1 MTRGGPIYLFAS
13 GDSREAANRTCWP
26 AQAEMEARLGDAVA
40 AEGRKLVR
48 AHPVKESDGHG
59 FLASTREGMA
69 AFAGIEADAPVI
81 VAEAAWQYSNHILPG
96 LLHHRGP
103 ILTVANWSGQWPGLV
118 GVLNLNGSLAK
129 AGRAYQTLWSGDFAD
144 AFFRDGLRA
153 WLAGREIA
161 HDRSHL
167 TPFGIADAPQECRR
181 LGRELATALCRD
193 KVLLGVFDEG
203 CMGMYN
209 AILPDELL
217 APLGVFKERL
227 SQSALYFATTQV
239 PDAEAEAALAWLERA
254 GVDFAFGKDET
265 TELTRAQALMQC
277 KLYIAAAREADRLG
291 CDAIG
296 IQYQQGLKDLL
307 PASDLAEG
315 MLNNAERPPVTGPDG
330 AEIRPGAPILHF
342 NEVDEGAGLDAVIS
356 ARVHAALGEP
366 VETTLHDLRWGDLDR
381 SGESDDFI
389 WVFQISGAAPPAH
402 YGGWNRAIAWRQ
414 RPMYFRLG
422 GATLR
427 GVAKPG
433 AFVWS
438 RLFVEDG
445 RLNMD
450 IGTGEARALPEDES
464 ERRWRA
470 TSHEWPIMHAV
481 TLGVSRDQMMARHK
495 ANHVQVA
502 YASSPGAAHE
512 IVAVKAAMADALGM
526 SVTLCGA
533 ASAVAEG

>member
-1 MTRGGPIYLFAS
+1 MTGAGTVYLFAS

-26 AQAEMEARLGDAVA
+26 AQAEMEARLTEAVA
-40 AEGRKLVR
+40 AAGGSLVR
-48 AHPVKESDGHG
+48 AHPVKKADGHG

-69 AFAGIEADAPVI
+69 AFAGIDADAPVI
-81 VAEAAWQYSNHILPG
+81 VAEAAWQYSNHVLPG

-103 ILTVANWSGQWPGLV
+103 VLTVANWSGQWPGLV
-118 GVLNLNGSLAK
+118 GMLNLNGSLTK
-129 AGRAYQTLWSGDFAD
+129 AGRAYQTLWSGDFTD
-144 AFFRDGLRA
+144 AFFRDGLRD
-153 WLAGREIA
+153 WLAGKDIA
-161 HDRSHL
+161 HDAAHL
-167 TPFGIADAPQECRR
+167 ARFRAADAPAECRR
-181 LGRELATALCRD
+181 LGGELAEALRRD

-227 SQSALYFATTQV
+227 SQSALYYATCEV
-239 PDAEAEAALAWLERA
+239 PDAEAEAVLGWLEKA
-254 GVDFAFGKDET
+254 GVAFAFGEDEE
-265 TELTRAQALMQC
+265 TELTRAQVLTQC
-277 KLYIAAAREADRLG
+277 KLYIAAAREAGRLG

-296 IQYQQGLKDLL
+296 IQYQQGMKDLL

-330 AEIRPGAPILHF
+330 AEIRPGAPVLHF

-366 VETTLHDLRWGDLDR
+366 VETTLHDLRWGDIDR

-402 YGGWNRAIAWRQ
+402 YGGWEHASAWRQ

-438 RLFVEDG
+438 RIFVAGG

-450 IGTGEARALPEDES
+450 IGTGEARELPEAES
-464 ERRWRA
+464 ERRWQA

-502 YASSPGAAHE
+502 YASSPGAARE
-512 IVAVKAAMADALGM
+512 IVAVKAAMADALGID
-526 SVTLCGA
+526 VTLCGA
-533 ASAVAEG
+533 AARLDDG